1 MISDLCYGVLLTL
14 NLNIGIEYHPHA
26 NFNVSSLFSLMVSP

>member
-26 NFNVSSLFSLMVSP
+26 NFKYPSCFL